1 MSFLSRIIRLL
12 TIFEMGSSSNIM
24 KLFPS
29 CLRINPIIRGFF
41 AKNILH
47 PTFVSFS
54 FVLLFVLSCTSVP
67 LGQNNVDNSNN
78 KLNTTAIN
86 KGTEQSKYTVDST
99 IQLSREEIISL
110 LEAEDRWQKLVLFII
125 IAIFIFIL
133 AGLTFLYLHIRRRRD
148 AEYNKLLNNNAS
160 LKMQNI
166 RNRLSP
172 HFLINMLSG
181 LSVDVDRPEI
191 IKRNINTIAM
201 LLRRSI
207 ENTEQTAIPLKE
219 ELEVVIGYIE
229 LQQQRIPQPFSFE
242 YSISEGV
249 NLEHLI
255 PAMIIQ
261 IPVENAIKHGLL
273 PMTGDKLLRI
283 NISPYEGGLQV
294 LIEDNGIGMSVTS
307 NRTSGTGIGLKV
319 MVDTINL
326 LNSKNAFK
334 IVFSINS
341 HKYNPVSKLGTLVEI
356 KVPTNY
362 SFDF

>member
-1 MSFLSRIIRLL
+1 
-12 TIFEMGSSSNIM
+12 MGSSFYIM
-24 KLFPS
+24 ELFP
-29 CLRINPIIRGFF
+29 
-41 AKNILH
+41 
-47 PTFVSFS
+47 T
-54 FVLLFVLSCTSVP
+54 
-67 LGQNNVDNSNN
+67 
-78 KLNTTAIN
+78 
-86 KGTEQSKYTVDST
+86 Y
-99 IQLSREEIISL
+99 QLPREEVISL
-110 LEAEDRWQKLVLFII
+110 LGAENRRQKLVLFII
-125 IAIFIFIL
+125 IGIFIFIL
-133 AGLTFLYLHIRRRRD
+133 AGLTLLYLHIRRRWLAD
-148 AEYNKLLNNNAS
+148 YNKLLNNNAS

-181 LSVDVDRPEI
+181 LSVDVGHSEMV
-191 IKRNINTIAM
+191 KRNINTISM

-219 ELEVVIGYIE
+219 ELEVVTGYIE
-229 LQQQRIPQPFSFE
+229 LQQLRIPQPFSFE
-242 YSISEGV
+242 YHISEGV

-273 PMTGDKLLRI
+273 PMTGDKLLKI
-283 NISPYEGGLQV
+283 NISPYEGGLQI
-294 LIEDNGIGMSVTS
+294 LIEDNGIGMSAS
-307 NRTSGTGIGLKV
+307 SKRTSGTGIGLKV
-319 MVDTINL
+319 MIDTINL

-341 HKYNPVSKLGTLVEI
+341 HQCNPESKVGTIVEI

>member
-1 MSFLSRIIRLL
+1 
-12 TIFEMGSSSNIM
+12 MGSSSNIM

-29 CLRINPIIRGFF
+29 YLRITPISPGFF
-41 AKNILH
+41 AKNNLQ
-47 PTFVSFS
+47 PTLISCS
-54 FVLLFVLSCTSVP
+54 LVLLFVLSCTSAP
-67 LGQNNVDNSNN
+67 SGQNSVGNSNN
-78 KLNTTAIN
+78 KLNTTEIH
-86 KGTEQSKYTVDST
+86 KGTVPSKFTADST
-99 IQLSREEIISL
+99 IQVSREEIISL
-110 LEAEDRWQKLVLFII
+110 LESENRWQKLVLFII

-133 AGLTFLYLHIRRRRD
+133 AGLTLLYLHDRKRRIVECD
-148 AEYNKLLNNNAS
+148 KLLNNNAS

-181 LSVDVDRPEI
+181 LSVDVDRPEV

-219 ELEVVIGYIE
+219 ELEVVTGFIE
-229 LQQQRIPQPFSFE
+229 LQQLRIPQPFSFE
-242 YSISEGV
+242 YYISEGV

-273 PMTGDKLLRI
+273 PMTGDKILRI
-283 NISPYEGGLQV
+283 NISPYEGGLQI
-294 LIEDNGIGMSVTS
+294 LIEDNGIGMSASS

-319 MVDTINL
+319 MIDTINL

-334 IVFSINS
+334 IAFSINS
-341 HKYNPVSKLGTLVEI
+341 HKCNPESKVGTLVEI